1 MRPDRRRGLQAHR
14 LQQDRR
20 QQLVR
25 KRHFE
30 SLQAQQCQ
38 PYPEGVSHRV
48 SLLSRLPLHHPQI
61 RLAYLDAETL
71 PGLAKAETGGRRC
84 GVMANIL
91 EDLYFG
97 NLDPQARGYRT
108 GSHNFRVSKNIA
120 ELEEKL
126 TERLQGKDKNL
137 FLDFCNAYGELM
149 GESGLD
155 SFLVGFRLGAKMI
168 FDTFCS
174 DDAPFASYL
183 KE

>member
-1 MRPDRRRGLQAHR
+1 
-14 LQQDRR
+14 
-20 QQLVR
+20 
-25 KRHFE
+25 
-30 SLQAQQCQ
+30 
-38 PYPEGVSHRV
+38 
-48 SLLSRLPLHHPQI
+48 
-61 RLAYLDAETL
+61 
-71 PGLAKAETGGRRC
+71 
-84 GVMANIL
+84 MANIL

-120 ELEEKL
+120 ELEGKADR
-126 TERLQGKDKNL
+126 TDCRAKDKKL